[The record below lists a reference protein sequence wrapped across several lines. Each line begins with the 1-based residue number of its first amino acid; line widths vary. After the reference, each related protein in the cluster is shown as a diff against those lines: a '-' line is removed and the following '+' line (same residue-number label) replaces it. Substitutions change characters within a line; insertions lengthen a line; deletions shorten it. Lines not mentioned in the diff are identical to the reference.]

1 MSYTSH
7 SSHSSH
13 SDHQLKMIYIDNNA
27 TTAIAPEVFA
37 AMRPFLET
45 SHGNPS
51 SVHAAG
57 RVALEAVEAG
67 RMSVAGMLG
76 ADASEIVFTSG
87 GTESD
92 NWAIR
97 GALDASPDKKHIVT
111 TRVEHEAVRN
121 LCERLERDGYSVTW
135 LDVDER
141 GMLDLEQVRD
151 AVRTDTAVV
160 SVMLANND
168 TGVLFPVAEVASIVK
183 ENSDALMHVDGVN
196 AAGKIPIDLSHGS
209 IDLFSISAH
218 KFHGPKG
225 IGALYVRNGVRLPS
239 MLIGGGQESGMR
251 AGTEA
256 VHQIV
261 GIGAAADLV
270 RDLSSIEEVR
280 RLRDKLEDEI
290 LRTIPNAFLNGST
303 EQAHRLPNTSNIS
316 FEDRNGEV
324 ILAKLDDAGI
334 CISTGSACNAADH
347 RSSAVLQAMN
357 VPYTRAMGSIRFSL
371 SRYTTEAE
379 IDMTLKHVAG
389 IMGV

>member
-1 MSYTSH
+1 
-7 SSHSSH
+7 
-13 SDHQLKMIYIDNNA
+13 
-27 TTAIAPEVFA
+27 
-37 AMRPFLET
+37 MRPFLET

-57 RVALEAVEAG
+57 RAAREAVEAG
-67 RMSVAGMLG
+67 RMSVAGLLG
-76 ADASEIVFTSG
+76 ADSSEIVFTSG

-97 GALDASPDKKHIVT
+97 GALDASPDKKHIVI

-121 LCERLERDGYSVTW
+121 LCERLQGDGYSVSW

-160 SVMLANND
+160 SVMLANNE
-168 TGVLFPVAEVASIVK
+168 TGVLFPVAEVAAIVK
-183 ENSDALMHVDGVN
+183 EKSDALMHVDGVN
-196 AAGKIPIDLSHGS
+196 AAGKIRIDLSPGL
-209 IDLFSISAH
+209 IDLLSISAH

-225 IGALYVRNGVRLPS
+225 IGALYVRKGVHLPS
-239 MLIGGGQESGMR
+239 MVIGGGQESGMR

-270 RDLSSIEEVR
+270 RDLSSMEEVR
-280 RLRDKLEDEI
+280 RFRDKLEDEI
-290 LRTIPNAFLNGST
+290 LRTIPKTFVNGST

-334 CISTGSACNAADH
+334 CVSTGSACNAADH

-371 SRYTTEAE
+371 SRYTTDAE
-379 IDMTLKHVAG
+379 IDTVLQHLPKIAASLD
-389 IMGV
+389 I